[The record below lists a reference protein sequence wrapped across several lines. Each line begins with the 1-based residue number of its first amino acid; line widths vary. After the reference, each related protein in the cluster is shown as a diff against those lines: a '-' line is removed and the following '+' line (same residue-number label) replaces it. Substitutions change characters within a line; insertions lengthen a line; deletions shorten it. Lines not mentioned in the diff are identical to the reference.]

1 MPAALGPRPDRA
13 QEPVGE
19 EGSSSSPTGVPNP
32 RAARI
37 LIVASALAL
46 TGVLLVLLAARSSE
60 RRSDIVPMAAA
71 PASTASTWTTAARA
85 PTSPTPPVPARLRI
99 PSIGVDAPVVP
110 VGLEPDGSMGIP
122 GASEVGW
129 YQPGVRPGSPR
140 GSAVLAAHVDY
151 GGRRGAFFEL
161 RRLPEG
167 AEVFVVGPD
176 GRELR
181 FVVGERAQVD
191 KQDLPVTEL
200 FRTGGPPAL
209 TLITC
214 GGSFDRSARH
224 YEDNIVVRADPRPL
238 Q

>member
-1 MPAALGPRPDRA
+1 MPAALGREPDRA
-13 QEPVGE
+13 QEVVGE
-19 EGSSSSPTGVPNP
+19 EGLPSSPAGVRSA
-32 RAARI
+32 RAARFVI
-37 LIVASALAL
+37 AASAVAL
-46 TGVLLVLLAARSSE
+46 TGVLVALLAGPRAE
-60 RRSDIVPMAAA
+60 HRSDLVPMAAA
-71 PASTASTWTTAARA
+71 PDASVPTWTTAPSA
-85 PTSPTPPVPARLRI
+85 TTTPTPPLPARLRI

-122 GASEVGW
+122 GAAEVGW
-129 YQPGVRPGSPR
+129 FQPGVRPGFPE

-151 GGRRGAFFEL
+151 GGRRGAFFDL

-167 AEVFVVGPD
+167 AEVFVAGPD

-181 FVVGERAQVD
+181 FVVDERVQVD
-191 KQDLPVTEL
+191 KQDLPVAEL
-200 FRTGGPPAL
+200 FRTRGPATL

-224 YEDNIVVRADPRPL
+224 YADNIVVRADPRPL